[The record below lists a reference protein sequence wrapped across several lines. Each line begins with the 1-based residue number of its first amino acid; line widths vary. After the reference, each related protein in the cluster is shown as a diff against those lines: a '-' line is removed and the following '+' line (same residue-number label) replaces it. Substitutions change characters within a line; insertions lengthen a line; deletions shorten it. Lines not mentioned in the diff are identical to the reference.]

1 MSAQESEA
9 LLQANRY
16 QDLIAW
22 KKAVGFVKRIYVITS
37 EFPKEELFGLK
48 SQMRRSAVS
57 VASNI
62 AEGQGRGTVGEFH
75 QFLGHARGSLY
86 ELETQI
92 VIAGEL
98 DYLSENQRGSSL
110 REAAELGR
118 ILNGLRSSLKTPRNS
133 ASRAPVLTTDN

>member
-1 MSAQESEA
+1 M
-9 LLQANRY
+9 QANRY

-22 KKAVGFVKRIYVITS
+22 KRAVGFVKRIYLIAS
-37 EFPKEELFGLK
+37 DLPKEELFGLK

-62 AEGQGRGTVGEFH
+62 AEGYSRGTVGEFH
-75 QFLGHARGSLY
+75 QFLGYARGSLY

-92 VIAGEL
+92 VIAGDL
-98 DYLSENQRGSSL
+98 DYLSGNQRDSSL

-118 ILNGLRSSLKTPRNS
+118 ILNGLRSSLTTPRNS
-133 ASRAPVLTTDN
+133 APCAPVLTTDN

>member
-1 MSAQESEA
+1 
-9 LLQANRY
+9 LQPSRY

-22 KKAVGFVKRIYVITS
+22 QRAVAFVKRIYVITS
-37 EFPKEELFGLK
+37 DFPKDELFGLK

-62 AEGQGRGTVGEFH
+62 AEGQGRGTIGEFH
-75 QFLGHARGSLY
+75 QFLGTARGSLY

-98 DYLSENQRGSSL
+98 DYLSEDQRDSSL

-118 ILNGLRSSLKTPRNS
+118 ILNGLRSSLKTPRKS
-133 ASRAPVLTTDN
+133 VPCAPVLTTDN